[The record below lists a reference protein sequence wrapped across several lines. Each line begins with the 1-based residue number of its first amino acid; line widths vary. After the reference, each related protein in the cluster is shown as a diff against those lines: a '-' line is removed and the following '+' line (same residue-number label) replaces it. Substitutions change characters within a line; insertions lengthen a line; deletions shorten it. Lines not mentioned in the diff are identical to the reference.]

1 MSKLGL
7 GNGKF
12 DVSATNSQRGQF
24 LTPQDLPHTIFLRYS
39 HSLSDFTGK
48 PLEKGAPPDLPLPH
62 SFFRTMNLGP
72 AKVAP
77 QYPALALL
85 KIKI

>member
-24 LTPQDLPHTIFLRYS
+24 LTAQDLPHTIFLRYS

-62 SFFRTMNLGP
+62 YESRPCEGR
-72 AKVAP
+72 ASVSGARI
-77 QYPALALL
+77 AED
-85 KIKI
+85 

>member
-39 HSLSDFTGK
+39 HSLSDFTVLENLLK
-48 PLEKGAPPDLPLPH
+48 KAPLQTSL
-62 SFFRTMNLGP
+62 FRTMNLGP